1 MKDEDLTSKL
11 EALHEVLT
19 RVRVPPAYNPGKW
32 FAGPVNFAPAVRAGM
47 NLPERVEICDVTL
60 RDATQAYFG
69 KMEFLALALEL
80 DDAGVAVIQF
90 LLPKNDGV
98 K

>member
-1 MKDEDLTSKL
+1 MLFSRGNAKEKSDEKQDLTSKL

-32 FAGPVNFAPAVRAGM
+32 FAGPINFAPAVRAGM

-60 RDATQAYFG
+60 REASQAYFG
-69 KMEFLALALEL
+69 KKEFYCP
-80 DDAGVAVIQF
+80 G
-90 LLPKNDGV
+90 P
-98 K
+98 